1 MKIVALE
8 TIRLERYPTVLWV
21 EIHTDQGLVGL
32 GETFRDAE
40 TIATYMHAR
49 IAPVLIGS
57 DPLQIEDVNRRL
69 LHGVLGFASSSV
81 ETRAASAI
89 DIALWDL
96 FGQSTGLPIWQLLGG
111 RCRET
116 VRVYNTCAGYVYN
129 TVGER
134 WREVKSGSAVSS
146 PMGPYEDQ
154 EAFVNRADELAQSLL
169 QEGFTGMKIW
179 PFDPF
184 AETSGGTYIASTD
197 LKKAL
202 EPFEKIRRAVGDKMD
217 IMAEFHSLWNLPTSV
232 RIAKALAPL
241 EPFWMED
248 PIRMESAT
256 SLKSYRDQT
265 GLPVCA
271 SETLATR
278 FGFRPFLEAECV
290 DFVMLDLS
298 WCGGL
303 TEARKIA
310 TMADAWQRPITPH
323 DCTGPVVLCAS
334 IHLALHAPNTLVQEV
349 VRAYLSGWYRDVV
362 TTVPPLQH
370 GYITVPEG
378 AGLGLCLLPDLK
390 LRADALV
397 QRSD

>member
-1 MKIVALE
+1 MKIVAIE
-8 TIRLERYPTVLWV
+8 TIRHKHYPTCLWV

-40 TIATYMHAR
+40 TIATYIHTR
-49 IAPVLIGS
+49 VAPRLIGS
-57 DPLQIEDVNRRL
+57 DPLQIEHVNRRL

-89 DIALWDL
+89 DIALWDV

-111 RCRET
+111 RCREA

-129 TVGER
+129 TAGER
-134 WREVKSGSAVSS
+134 WREIKIGSVVSTS
-146 PMGPYEDQ
+146 MGPYEDQ
-154 EAFVNRADELAQSLL
+154 DAFVNRADELAMSLL
-169 QEGFTGMKIW
+169 EEGFTGMKIW
-179 PFDPF
+179 PFDIF
-184 AETSGGTYIASTD
+184 AEPSGGTYIASSELRT
-197 LKKAL
+197 AL

-217 IMAEFHSLWNLPTSV
+217 IMAELHGLWNLPTSV

-248 PIRMESAT
+248 PIRMESAS

-278 FGFRPFLEAECV
+278 FGFRPYLEAESI
-290 DFVMLDLS
+290 DIVMLDLS
-298 WCGGL
+298 WCGGI

-310 TMADAWQRPITPH
+310 ALADAWQRPITPH

-349 VRAYLSGWYRDVV
+349 VRAYLSGWYRDIV
-362 TTVPPLQH
+362 TVVPPLKSGH
-370 GYITVPEG
+370 ITVPEG
-378 AGLGLCLLPDLK
+378 AGLGLRLLPDFK
-390 LRADALV
+390 TRADVLV